1 MHDKEL
7 ILEILDQ
14 TYKSTQKV
22 LKRFKPIKSVS
33 DFTDSEE
40 GMEKLG
46 AICMQ
51 LIAIG
56 EALKNVDKITADSL
70 LPKYPQRDWKKVK
83 GMRDVISHHY
93 FDIDAEAIYKVC
105 TDHIK
110 QLAQVIKKI
119 IDDLKKNSICSNK
132 KS

>member
-1 MHDKEL
+1 MHDREL
-7 ILEILDQ
+7 VLEILEQVYD
-14 TYKSTQKV
+14 STQKV
-22 LKRFKPIKSVS
+22 IKRFEPIKSAS
-33 DFTDSEE
+33 DFTDSDS
-40 GMEKLG
+40 GMEKLD

-56 EALKNVDKITADSL
+56 EALKNLDKITKDSL
-70 LPKYPQRDWKKVK
+70 LSNYPQIDWKKVK

-105 TDHIK
+105 TDHMT

-119 IDDLKKNSICSNK
+119 IKAVQKN
-132 KS
+132 KSS

>member
-1 MHDKEL
+1 MHDREL
-7 ILEILDQ
+7 VLEILGQVYD
-14 TYKSTQKV
+14 STQKV
-22 LKRFKPIKSVS
+22 LKRFEPIKSAN
-33 DFTDSEE
+33 DFTDSDS
-40 GMEKLG
+40 GMEKLD

-56 EALKNVDKITADSL
+56 EALKNLDKITEDSL
-70 LPKYPQRDWKKVK
+70 LPNYPQIDWKKVK

-105 TDHIK
+105 TDHITH
-110 QLAQVIKKI
+110 LAQVIKKI
-119 IDDLKKNSICSNK
+119 MKAVQKNK

>member
-7 ILEILDQ
+7 ILEILKQIFD
-14 TYKSTQKV
+14 STQTI
-22 LKRFKPIKSVS
+22 LKRFEPIKSVN
-33 DFTDSEE
+33 DFADTEA
-40 GMEKLG
+40 GMEKLD

-56 EALKNVDKITADSL
+56 EALKNLDKITADAL
-70 LPKYPQRDWKKVK
+70 LVKYPQVDWKKVK

-105 TDHIK
+105 ADHVK
-110 QLAQVIKKI
+110 MLAQVIKKI
-119 IDDLKKNSICSNK
+119 IKEVQDEK
-132 KS
+132 

>member
-14 TYKSTQKV
+14 IYKSTQKV
-22 LKRFKPIKSVS
+22 VKRFKPIKSAS

-40 GMEKLG
+40 GMVKLD

-70 LPKYPQRDWKKVK
+70 LPKYPQIDWKKVK

-93 FDIDAEAIYKVC
+93 FDLNAEAIFDVC
-105 TDHIK
+105 EN
-110 QLAQVIKKI
+110 QVESLAQTIEQIIKG
-119 IDDLKKNSICSNK
+119 LS
-132 KS
+132 

>member
-14 TYKSTQKV
+14 IYKSTQKV

-40 GMEKLG
+40 GMEKLD

-70 LPKYPQRDWKKVK
+70 LPKYPQIDWKKAK

-110 QLAQVIKKI
+110 QLAQVIKEI

>member
-7 ILEILDQ
+7 VLEILKQIFD
-14 TYKSTQKV
+14 STQKI
-22 LKRFKPIKSVS
+22 LKRFRPIKSVN
-33 DFTDSEE
+33 DFTDTEA
-40 GMEKLG
+40 GMEKLD

-56 EALKNVDKITADSL
+56 EALKNLDKITAGAL
-70 LPKYPQRDWKKVK
+70 LSKYPQIEWKKVK

-105 TDHIK
+105 TDHVEA
-110 QLAQVIKKI
+110 LEQVTEKI
-119 IDDLKKNSICSNK
+119 MKEVRANGI
-132 KS
+132 

>member
-1 MHDKEL
+1 MHDEEL

-14 TYKSTQKV
+14 IYKSTQKV
-22 LKRFKPIKSVS
+22 IKRFKPIKSVN
-33 DFTDSEE
+33 DFTDSDE
-40 GMEKLG
+40 GMEKLD

-56 EALKNVDKITADSL
+56 EALKNLDKITADSL
-70 LPKYPQRDWKKVK
+70 LPKYPQIDWKKVK
-83 GMRDVISHHY
+83 GMRDIISHHY
-93 FDIDAEAIYKVC
+93 FDIDADAIYMVC
-105 TDHIK
+105 TDHVK

-119 IDDLKKNSICSNK
+119 IDDLKKNSVRSNK

>member
-7 ILEILDQ
+7 ILEILKQIFD
-14 TYKSTQKV
+14 STQKI
-22 LKRFKPIKSVS
+22 LKRFEPIKSAN
-33 DFTDSEE
+33 DFTDTEA
-40 GMEKLG
+40 GLEKLD

-56 EALKNVDKITADSL
+56 EALKNLDRITADAL
-70 LPKYPQRDWKKVK
+70 LLKYPQVDWKKVK

-105 TDHIK
+105 TDHVKI
-110 QLAQVIKKI
+110 LARVIKKI
-119 IDDLKKNSICSNK
+119 IKEVQDKK
-132 KS
+132 